1 MTTLPKDMIGI
12 KMEPIWENEYYEI
25 NFEDFSDEELIDLR
39 NWINKYLSFRLIIEV
54 IGDE

>member
-1 MTTLPKDMIGI
+1 MGI

-25 NFEDFSDEELIDLR
+25 NFEDFSDEDLIDLR